1 MKSPLKIV
9 IFWLYLA
16 YSIGWVFAAI
26 PNEYNANYR
35 ISGPWEQVNDA
46 MVKIEA
52 LRKTGT
58 QIPSSLFS
66 QLNTQFQSV
75 FQYLP
80 QFPNDKLIYE
90 QCRITS
96 QRLSTAYTYDDFNGF
111 YNQCYTPLLDII
123 NTINSQSTVKASIS
137 VTPAAGSA
145 PHNVTLDARAS
156 IDPSKDTIPNENFYW
171 YFSDVDGIQKTLGVW
186 PVINYTFARPG
197 KYIVHLTA
205 RSVNWNKWVFDGE
218 TTAEVNVSPQS
229 AVINVYANGKR
240 MKETSFVKIWT
251 TEAQNGVVFDGTS
264 TAPTGGRRIISHRW
278 DVASNNFNYT
288 QEGKGDPTVIKTALP
303 GNGQYTVMLT
313 TFDNENNQISS
324 SFPLVVS
331 DPVATIKASPEQ
343 GTTSTKFLFDGSNS
357 YAVSSKLKTYKREVY
372 DPSWSL
378 NDTIQARQINKQFSK
393 PWLYTIKLTV
403 VDELG
408 QSNIDQYKL
417 YVESTQP
424 VPQYTVTAT
433 QQRDKPSQF
442 ILDAS
447 SSSDI
452 DQVNGDNLS
461 YEWKFDNPNAIKVE
475 KYSENK
481 QKAII
486 TVNQVGIH
494 QVTLTVKD
502 SYGKYADITKQIK
515 VDSTLRPSLT
525 INPVAVVWG
534 QAVNFS
540 VKTNKPALNYE
551 RDLGDGNTNMSQFD
565 KLTHTYTK
573 VGIYPI
579 TLTVTNEQMESN
591 TIHTQVFVGEINKPV
606 ALYQVSSQQ
615 NFDAT
620 NNVLL
625 PVWDCD
631 GKPAYLID
639 RYQNMFIDASMSVN
653 TKGQNSNLNIY
664 FKPKND
670 KIVTASSLK
679 HQFAE
684 LWCQSIDL
692 TVQDQ
697 AQTTQDK
704 KTIYFKVRNSLPK
717 IGNIS
722 VSFPQYGNEAGIWFF
737 NNKSS
742 DPSFE
747 TFEPLVVRL
756 TADNTADNDGYI
768 SYYTW
773 YYYKADDPGRI
784 LDLKITPGNTNSV
797 TFALSREAWEYVFG
811 VKLTDN
817 DDESVRSES
826 VIGKWPVIF
835 LKPKW
840 GESGDIPVITL
851 KSTQTNAK
859 VWETVTFTTNSKLLS
874 SREDFIGTRVFK
886 YDFDWDGVDDLTTK
900 LDEVT
905 HTYTTPSSDEWY
917 KPKVKVLYRGKVGIG
932 YGDTMVV
939 KKGLKPNF
947 IYQIIDKKLLITD
960 LTLWADKESTIT
972 YCMNMKYCS
981 TDTSYLINNQKSFI
995 FDYPTYGKYI
1005 VKLEVKDSYGNIENM
1020 RQIIDIQAP
1029 TNPNAT
1035 NIVTLPQLQTS
1046 WSGRSTAIGKAL
1058 DNTLSIYVA
1067 HSGSI
1072 CSIDTD
1078 WAKDSNND
1086 GNSNNDKN
1094 LNCNQLHQIKFDTI
1108 APTVAMSVTTESG
1121 TTPII
1126 VSLID
1131 NQTSIAPADNAKAQE
1146 ITSIITTLS
1155 NMSGTN
1161 QIQQA
1166 LLWLR
1171 SNLWDTVKTTEYVI
1185 DVQNLTQWGST
1196 LDKWVST
1203 RIQTLLASMKNAS
1216 SEAAQG
1222 SDKVAQAQ
1230 AEILT
1235 LVNDA
1240 TKKQLQPYFDQ
1251 LNTAGSNRDQVILQL
1266 TNILWVIK
1274 KQVDSANFDPQDYE
1288 IVKKQICDIAT
1299 YREVSVTSCSTD
1311 TVNTDLKPIPSK
1323 TTGSSSA
1330 FSNILKYIII
1340 GIVMLGLIFIWA
1352 VVYFALKARIKQQN
1366 ENEKIG

>member
-1 MKSPLKIV
+1 MKSSLKIAV
-9 IFWLYLA
+9 FWLYLI
-16 YSIGWVFAAI
+16 YSVGWVFAAI
-26 PNEYNANYR
+26 PSEYNANYK
-35 ISGPWEQVNDA
+35 ISWPWDQVNEA

-58 QIPSSLFS
+58 KVPPSLFS
-66 QLNTQFQSV
+66 QLNSQFQAV

-80 QFPNDKLIYE
+80 QTPNDKLIYE

-96 QRLSTAYTYDDFNGF
+96 QKLSTAYTYDDFNGF

-123 NTINSQSTVKASIS
+123 NTINAQSTVKANIAVSPPS
-137 VTPAAGSA
+137 GSA

-156 IDPSKDTIPNENFYW
+156 IDPSQDTIPNENFYW
-171 YFSDVDGIQKTLGVW
+171 YFSDVDGVQKTLGVG
-186 PVINYTFARPG
+186 PVINHTFNRPG
-197 KYIVHLTA
+197 KYIIHLTA

-229 AVINVYANGKR
+229 AVINIYANGKR
-240 MKETSFVKIWT
+240 MKETTFVKLWT
-251 TEAQNGVVFDGTS
+251 TEALNWVVFDGTS

-278 DVASNNFNYT
+278 DIASDNFNYT
-288 QEGKGDPTVIKTALP
+288 QQGKWDPTVIKTALP
-303 GNGQYTVMLT
+303 GNGQYTITLT

-331 DPVATIKASPEQ
+331 DPVATIKATPDQ
-343 GTTSTKFLFDGSNS
+343 GTTSTHFIFDGWNS

-372 DPSWSL
+372 DPDWRL

-393 PWLYTIKLTV
+393 PWLYTVKLTV

-424 VPQYTVTAT
+424 VPQYAITAT
-433 QQRDKPSQF
+433 QQWDRPSQF

-447 SSSDI
+447 PSSDI

-461 YEWKFDNPNAIKVE
+461 YEWKFDNPNAVKVDQ
-475 KYSENK
+475 YSDNK

-486 TVNQVGIH
+486 TVNQIGIH
-494 QVTLTVKD
+494 NVTLTVRD

-525 INPVAVVWG
+525 VNPVAAVWG

-551 RDLGDGNTNMSQFD
+551 WDLGDGNTHMSQFD
-565 KLTHTYTK
+565 TLSHTYTK
-573 VGIYPI
+573 VGIYPV
-579 TLTVTNEQMESN
+579 TLTVTNDQMESN
-591 TIHTQVFVGEINKPV
+591 TIHTQVFIWEINKPV

-615 NFDAT
+615 NFDAA
-620 NNVLL
+620 NNVIL
-625 PVWDCD
+625 PIWDCD

-670 KIVTASSLK
+670 KIVTAPSLK

-684 LWCQSIDL
+684 LGCQSIDL

-737 NNKSS
+737 NDKSS

-756 TADNTADNDGYI
+756 TADNTVDPDGYI

-773 YYYKADDPGRI
+773 YYYKADDPDRI
-784 LDLKITPGNTNSV
+784 LDLKITPGNTNTV
-797 TFALSREAWEYVFG
+797 TFALSREAGEYVFG

-817 DDESVRSES
+817 DDENVRSES
-826 VIGKWPVIF
+826 VIGKGPVIF

-840 GESGDIPVITL
+840 GESGDIPIVTM
-851 KSTQTNAK
+851 KSSQTNAK
-859 VWETVTFTTNSKLLS
+859 VGETVTFTTNSKLLS
-874 SREDFIGTRVFK
+874 SRDDFIGTRVFK
-886 YDFDWDGVDDLTTK
+886 YDFDGDGVDDLTTK

-917 KPKVKVLYRGKVGIG
+917 KPKVKVLYRGKVWVW
-932 YGDTMVV
+932 YGDTMIV
-939 KKGLKPNF
+939 KKWLKPNF
-947 IYQIIDKKLLITD
+947 IYQVIGKKLLITD
-960 LTLWADKESTIT
+960 LTLGADKDSTIS
-972 YCMNMKYCS
+972 YCMNMKYCN
-981 TDTSYLINNQKSFI
+981 TDTSYIVNNQKSFI

-1005 VKLEVKDSYGNIENM
+1005 VKLEVKDSYGNVESM
-1020 RQIIDIQAP
+1020 RQIIDMQAP
-1029 TNPNAT
+1029 TNPDAT
-1035 NIVTLPQLQTS
+1035 NIVTLPQLQA
-1046 WSGRSTAIGKAL
+1046 SGSGKTVTIGKAL

-1067 HSGSI
+1067 HGGSI

-1078 WAKDSNND
+1078 WSKDSNGD
-1086 GNSNNDKN
+1086 GNSTNDKD
-1094 LNCNQLHQIKFDTI
+1094 LSCNALHQIKFDTI
-1108 APTVAMSVTTESG
+1108 APAVSIAVITESW
-1121 TTPII
+1121 TMPIQ

-1131 NQTSIAPADNAKAQE
+1131 NQTSIAPEYNAKAQE
-1146 ITSIITTLS
+1146 ITSIVTSLS
-1155 NMSGTN
+1155 TMSGTN
-1161 QIQQA
+1161 QLQQA

-1171 SNLWDTVKTTEYVI
+1171 ANLGDTAKSTEYVI
-1185 DVQNLTQWGST
+1185 DIQNLTQWGSN
-1196 LDKWVST
+1196 LDKSTST
-1203 RIQTLLASMKNAS
+1203 RIQTLLAGMKNAS

-1222 SDKVAQAQ
+1222 WDKVAQAQ
-1230 AEILT
+1230 AEILA
-1235 LVNDA
+1235 LVDDA
-1240 TKKQLQPYFDQ
+1240 TKKQLQPYFEQ
-1251 LNTAGSNRDQVILQL
+1251 LNAVWWNKDQVITQL

-1274 KQVDSANFDPQDYE
+1274 QQSDNGNFDPQDYE
-1288 IVKKQICDIAT
+1288 VVKKQICDIAS
-1299 YREVSVTSCSTD
+1299 YRDVAITSCGADATNPDIKPVPTTTTTTSNFST
-1311 TVNTDLKPIPSK
+1311 V
-1323 TTGSSSA
+1323 
-1330 FSNILKYIII
+1330 LKYVII
-1340 GIVMLGLIFIWA
+1340 GIVLLGLIFVWA
-1352 VVYFALKARIKQQN
+1352 VVYFALKARKKQQ
-1366 ENEKIG
+1366 EESEKIG

>member
-1 MKSPLKIV
+1 MKSPLKIAV
-9 IFWLYLA
+9 FWLYLV

-26 PNEYNANYR
+26 PSEYNANYR
-35 ISGPWEQVNDA
+35 ISWPWEQVNEA

-58 QIPSSLFS
+58 DVPPSLFS
-66 QLNTQFQSV
+66 ALNSQFQSV

-80 QFPNDKLIYE
+80 QNPNDKLIYE

-96 QRLSTAYTYDDFNGF
+96 QRLSTAYTYDDFNSF

-123 NTINSQSTVKASIS
+123 NTINSQNTVKANII
-137 VTPAAGSA
+137 VTPSAGSA
-145 PHNVTLDARAS
+145 PHNVTLDARS
-156 IDPSKDTIPNENFYW
+156 SVDPSQDTIPNANFYR
-171 YFSDVDGIQKTLGVW
+171 YFSDVDGVQKTLGVW
-186 PVINYTFARPG
+186 PVINHTFTKPG

-240 MKETSFVKIWT
+240 MKETTFVKVGT
-251 TEAQNGVVFDGTS
+251 TEAQKWVVFDGTS

-278 DVASNNFNYT
+278 DVTSDSFNYT
-288 QEGKGDPTVIKTALP
+288 QEGKWDPTVIKTALP
-303 GNGQYTVMLT
+303 GNGQYSVTLT
-313 TFDNENNQISS
+313 TFDNENNQIST

-343 GTTSTKFLFDGSNS
+343 GTTSTKFLFDGGNS
-357 YAVSSKLKTYKREVY
+357 YAVTSKLKTYKREVY

-408 QSNIDQYKL
+408 QSNIDQFKL

-433 QQRDKPSQF
+433 KQWDKPSQF

-447 SSSDI
+447 PSSDI
-452 DQVNGDNLS
+452 DQVNGDKLS
-461 YEWKFDNPNAIKVE
+461 YEWKFDNPNAVKVE
-475 KYSENK
+475 QYSDNK

-486 TVNQVGIH
+486 TMSQAGIH
-494 QVTLTVKD
+494 QVTLTVRD

-534 QAVNFS
+534 QAVNFT
-540 VKTNKPALNYE
+540 VKSNKPALNYE
-551 RDLGDGNTNMSQFD
+551 WDLGDGNTHMSQFD

-573 VGIYPI
+573 VWIYPI
-579 TLTVTNEQMESN
+579 KLTVTNDQMESN
-591 TIHTQVFVGEINKPV
+591 TIHTQVFVGEVNKPV

-615 NFDAT
+615 TFDAA
-620 NNVLL
+620 NHILL
-625 PVWDCD
+625 PVGDCD
-631 GKPAYLID
+631 GKPAYLVD
-639 RYQNMFIDASMSVN
+639 RYQSMFIDASMSVN

-664 FKPKND
+664 FKPQND
-670 KIVTASSLK
+670 KVVTSQSLK

-684 LWCQSIDL
+684 LGCQSIDL

-704 KTIYFKVRNSLPK
+704 KTIYFKVRNALPR

-722 VSFPQYGNEAGIWFF
+722 VSFPQYGNEAGIGFF
-737 NNKSS
+737 NDKSS

-756 TADNTADNDGYI
+756 TADNTIDNDWYI

-773 YYYKADDPGRI
+773 YYYKSDDPDRI

-797 TFALSREAWEYVFG
+797 TFALSREAGEYVFG

-840 GESGDIPVITL
+840 GESGDIPVVTM

-859 VWETVTFTTNSKLLS
+859 VGETVTFTTNSKLLS
-874 SREDFIGTRVFK
+874 SRDDFVGTRVFK
-886 YDFDWDGVDDLTTK
+886 YDFDGDGIDDLTTK

-917 KPKVKVLYRGKVGIG
+917 KPKVKVLYRGKVGVW
-932 YGDTMVV
+932 YGDTMIV
-939 KKGLKPNF
+939 KKWLRPNF
-947 IYQIIDKKLLITD
+947 IYQIIGKKLLITD
-960 LTLWADKESTIT
+960 LTLWADKESTIS
-972 YCMNMKYCS
+972 YCMNMKYCA

-1005 VKLEVKDSYGNIENM
+1005 VKLEVKDSYGNIESM

-1029 TNPNAT
+1029 TDPQTT
-1035 NIVTLPQLQTS
+1035 NIVTLPQLQS
-1046 WSGRSTAIGKAL
+1046 SGSGKTVAIGKAL
-1058 DNTLSIYVA
+1058 NNTLSLYVS
-1067 HSGSI
+1067 HSGSV

-1078 WAKDSNND
+1078 GARDSNAD
-1086 GNSNNDKN
+1086 GNSMNDKD
-1094 LNCNQLHQIKFDTI
+1094 LTCNTLHQIKFDTI
-1108 APTVAMSVTTESG
+1108 APTVSIAVTTQAG
-1121 TTPII
+1121 TTPIT
-1126 VSLID
+1126 VNLID

-1155 NMSGTN
+1155 TMSGTN
-1161 QIQQA
+1161 QLQQA

-1171 SNLWDTVKTTEYVI
+1171 ANLWDTAKMTEYVI
-1185 DVQNLTQWGST
+1185 DIQNLTQWGST
-1196 LDKWVST
+1196 LDKSTST
-1203 RIQTLLASMKNAS
+1203 RIQTLLAGMKNAS

-1222 SDKVAQAQ
+1222 GDKVAQAQ

-1235 LVNDA
+1235 LVDDA

-1251 LNTAGSNRDQVILQL
+1251 LNTAWWDRDLVISQL

-1274 KQVDSANFDPQDYE
+1274 QQVDAGNFDPQDYDV
-1288 IVKKQICDIAT
+1288 VKEQICDIAS
-1299 YREVSVTSCSTD
+1299 YKDVAITSCGADATNPD
-1311 TVNTDLKPIPSK
+1311 IKPIPDE
-1323 TTGSSSA
+1323 TTTSSS
-1330 FSNILKYIII
+1330 FSKILKRVII
-1340 GIVMLGLIFIWA
+1340 GIVVLGLVFVWA
-1352 VVYFALKARIKQQN
+1352 VVYFALKARKKQQ
-1366 ENEKIG
+1366 EETEKIG